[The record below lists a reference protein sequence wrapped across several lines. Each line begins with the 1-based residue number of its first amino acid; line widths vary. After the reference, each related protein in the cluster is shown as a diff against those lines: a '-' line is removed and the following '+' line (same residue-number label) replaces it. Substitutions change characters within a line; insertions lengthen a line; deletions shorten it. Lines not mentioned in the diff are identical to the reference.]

1 MIRRTTVMLLA
12 LSTCMGCA
20 GRVIYEKGGEPADA
34 STEAG
39 AEGAPPANPLD
50 GTWAYSLSSGDFSAT
65 AEVTFEGDGAL
76 VESVTLS
83 QCTGTE
89 SVSGLSWT
97 SNATSITVSG
107 KEVCSGSLDCAG
119 TRTPCT
125 SMIGTVIDTTCNY
138 SLSNGNDTLSL
149 SRCSGSSSAT
159 PVILTRQ

>member
-1 MIRRTTVMLLA
+1 MIRRTAVMVFA
-12 LSTCMGCA
+12 LSTWTGCA
-20 GRVIYEKGGEPADA
+20 GKVIYEKGGEPADG
-34 STEAG
+34 STEAP
-39 AEGAPPANPLD
+39 AESAPSANPLD
-50 GTWAYSLSSGDFSAT
+50 GTWAYSLSSGDFSVT
-65 AEVTFEGDGAL
+65 AEVTFGGDGSL

-83 QCTGTE
+83 QCSGTE

-119 TRTPCT
+119 TPTPCT

-138 SLSNGNDTLSL
+138 TLSNGNDTLAL

-159 PVILTRQ
+159 PVILTRK